1 MKFVVKSL
9 VIMMT
14 VLFGLA
20 VFSGCSNGTTDD
32 PNSGK
37 TVDEK
42 YWGSYK
48 SEYTMSLDNYGKV
61 NNVRTFTKNEYKY
74 QNFTLSDNKLVSERI
89 SKAYSE
95 GNIIYTQDESSKKWK
110 QVGKFTDDG
119 KIYYDSM
126 TSTSNPFHKQ

>member
-48 SEYTMSLDNYGKV
+48 SEYTAYWNNDGKV
-61 NNVRTFTKNEYKY
+61 NSVIAFTKNECKY
-74 QNFTLSDNKLVSERI
+74 QHFALSDNRLVSERI

-95 GNIIYTQDESSKKWK
+95 GNIIYTQEEASKKWN

-119 KIYYDSM
+119 KIYYNSM